1 MQMSAERSWLEPI
14 KSFSCICANSI
25 GTNCWLSLSGLGCK
39 DGCTYL
45 QGQMHVLAKTDART
59 CGKRWLVRA
68 WRMQC
73 TASEMGKTEEPILRR
88 TALQA
93 GTSWCVIYT
102 EGVAP
107 GYYLVVPSRHQSA
120 DGVVYDATTLFIG
133 YEASHSAPLPG
144 GQYHEKPGTPTEEV
158 CQDRPLYDTAA

>member
-1 MQMSAERSWLEPI
+1 MQMSAEPSWLEPI

-59 CGKRWLVRA
+59 CGKGVASTSMENAVHCKDGCSALQRRL
-68 WRMQC
+68 QC
-73 TASEMGKTEEPILRR
+73 TASEMGKTEEPILWR

-93 GTSWCVIYT
+93 DASHWAIS

-107 GYYLVVPSRHQSA
+107 GYS
-120 DGVVYDATTLFIG
+120 
-133 YEASHSAPLPG
+133 E
-144 GQYHEKPGTPTEEV
+144 
-158 CQDRPLYDTAA
+158 